1 MESTKIFEKSKK
13 RTSRPLQQLSENQL
27 QGTISSVVLRAIYEQ
42 VTLTL
47 MDVKIDTDIHT
58 FVNVAVIWALSEL
71 ELFNRDMLSDEQL
84 RRSGLTTG
92 RLPEDFMYCNYTR
105 TFPFRT
111 SILWLRVTRIP
122 LNFVAFLFFDIDE
135 LGGFFSSLSTK
146 PLNLVASF
154 STVPFIT
161 FWGIWIFHEISFLF
175 FNPRTHV

>member
-1 MESTKIFEKSKK
+1 MKAAYIEWCWKRRGMESTKIFEKSKK
-13 RTSRPLQQLSENQL
+13 QASRSLQQLSENQL

-105 TFPFRT
+105 TFPFRI

-122 LNFVAFLFFDIDE
+122 LNFVAFFYFLISMNSVDFFPP
-135 LGGFFSSLSTK
+135 FRQ
-146 PLNLVASF
+146 NL
-154 STVPFIT
+154 
-161 FWGIWIFHEISFLF
+161 
-175 FNPRTHV
+175 